1 VMPAAPFKVKAVYD
15 YKSAEPDD
23 LNFPNGQVI
32 TVTAEED
39 DDWYAG
45 EYVDVTGK
53 KLEGI
58 FPKNFVE
65 KYEPEI
71 PLRPSRPAR
80 AKKDAD
86 PTPAVLPTPGEDLQ
100 APGKGQEPVP
110 VSREAE
116 VAPQFSAKDT
126 QHEQVNPPA
135 PMQANQ
141 SSVQRSASSATTKPP
156 VQSPKPTTNKPSPPQ
171 VAEKPDVSSFKDR
184 MAMFNKAAAAPIAP
198 FKPGGGGSGGA
209 PAK

>member
-1 VMPAAPFKVKAVYD
+1 MPAAPFKVKAVYD

-45 EYVDVTGK
+45 AYVDGTGK

-86 PTPAVLPTPGEDLQ
+86 PTPAVPHTPGEDFQ

-110 VSREAE
+110 VIREAE

-126 QHEQVNPPA
+126 QHEQVDPPA

-141 SSVQRSASSATTKPP
+141 GYCRWMVLVMMNARFIDQLWMMKKSELRIKRSLIREIPYA
-156 VQSPKPTTNKPSPPQ
+156 
-171 VAEKPDVSSFKDR
+171 
-184 MAMFNKAAAAPIAP
+184 
-198 FKPGGGGSGGA
+198 GA
-209 PAK
+209 PVIGLINLTTLEILPTSKC